1 MTYYNDVKLFRDSND
16 YFQSISG
23 NVDELITEVGANA
36 DYMKGF
42 KVARTILLNKHSS
55 SSCAKDKK
63 FYIKLDNNPTFNGGC
78 YDISELDGPYDS

>member
-23 NVDELITEVGANA
+23 NVDELITEVGAKA

-55 SSCAKDKK
+55 SSCAKDLK
-63 FYIKLDNNPTFNGGC
+63 FYNPTDDDC
-78 YDISELDGPYDS
+78 YDISELGGPYDS